1 MIILIYKGWKVHMK
15 ENLVKTLNGMAIGL
29 FATLVVGTILSQIG
43 SLIHWNLL
51 TQLGNMAKVLM
62 GIMTIAL
69 ASWLA
74 AILWV
79 DDMRMWAVFVI
90 VTAARCTCYDVT

>member
-1 MIILIYKGWKVHMK
+1 
-15 ENLVKTLNGMAIGL
+15 
-29 FATLVVGTILSQIG
+29 
-43 SLIHWNLL
+43 
-51 TQLGNMAKVLM
+51 MAKVLM

>member
-1 MIILIYKGWKVHMK
+1 
-15 ENLVKTLNGMAIGL
+15 MAPAL
-29 FATLVVGTILSQIG
+29 WVRNSYESLSG
-43 SLIHWNLL
+43 
-51 TQLGNMAKVLM
+51 GEYMAKVLM